1 MSEGRDLL
9 MDVTPHVPCIGYKL
23 FKSRLVS
30 LGPLSL
36 ELGLPQYLAGHCLR
50 LLVDCCQMLAR

>member
-1 MSEGRDLL
+1 MK
-9 MDVTPHVPCIGYKL
+9 VTPHMPCIGYKL

-36 ELGLPQYLAGHCLR
+36 ELGLPQNLVGHCLR
-50 LLVDCCQMLAR
+50 LLVDSCQMLTR